1 MSPFPAYEIVVDYIS
16 EGDVANLIRGYI
28 NVNGERIRFTG
39 VAYGRF
45 GGQNV
50 SPSLSRSAKG
60 RVEEIF
66 GDVDKFEEDLQLRL
80 VRGDFGVKPGTAKHS
95 HTHLGPPGGNGSA
108 AGKNTEDDGDSSSP
122 ESSK

>member
-1 MSPFPAYEIVVDYIS
+1 MSPFPAYEITVDYIS

-28 NVNGERIRFTG
+28 KVNDERIRFTG

-50 SPSLSRSAKG
+50 SPSLSPSAKR
-60 RVEEIF
+60 RVKKVF

-80 VRGDFGVKPGTAKHS
+80 VRGDFGVKPGTGKHS
-95 HTHLGPPGGNGSA
+95 HIHLGPSGGDNNTAGSKT
-108 AGKNTEDDGDSSSP
+108 GDDFS
-122 ESSK
+122 ESSG